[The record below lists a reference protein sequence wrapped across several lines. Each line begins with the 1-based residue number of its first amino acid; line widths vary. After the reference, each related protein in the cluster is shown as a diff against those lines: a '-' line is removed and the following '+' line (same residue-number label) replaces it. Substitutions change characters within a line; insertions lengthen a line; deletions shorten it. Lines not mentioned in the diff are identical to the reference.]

1 MAIQINGNGT
11 VTGISVGGLPD
22 GIVDA
27 DMLASNSVQTA
38 KIADDA
44 VTDAKQN
51 LSGAAKAWINFD
63 GGDVTQVRDSFNV
76 DSVTNVASGKQQIN
90 FTNAMPNDDYTF
102 SGSSAQADEDNDNPC
117 FCFPYQY
124 NSQYKTTSVRVK
136 TGYHTH
142 TSSNISIANR
152 SFTSVAIFGD

>member
-11 VTGISVGGLPD
+11 ITGISVGGLPD